1 MRRTLVFGFSALAL
15 FVVGSGWLP
24 LYPPVPADL
33 DGARDLD
40 PEARHVRIPVAT
52 LDSLDGWLLPG
63 RGLGAGL
70 PPHGYGRAH
79 DRVWRYADFLRPA
92 GYTLL
97 TCDFRSSRTIDR
109 LPTTLGFYEL
119 QDAQAALEWL
129 RGQPALAG
137 RPIAV
142 LGESLGGS
150 VALMLAARNPDVAA
164 VVADCPFASGRRALE
179 DAYRR
184 IAHLPAWPAVP
195 LTRWV
200 ATRLTGHDP
209 GLVDVMPAA
218 RRLADRPLYFIHS
231 GEDDRMDPA
240 QARDLWRAA
249 GAKDSI
255 WFIADAGHN
264 EGWQRHRREYES
276 RVLGFLDRRV
286 GGASTIVAATER
298 PIVTGPEPRE
308 RPKPAAGGR

>member
-15 FVVGSGWLP
+15 FVVGSGWLG

-63 RGLGAGL
+63 RGRGL
-70 PPHGYGRAH
+70 VLLLHGYGRAH

-164 VVADCPFASGRRALE
+164 VVADCPFASGRRASHPHRPRHTALRR
-179 DAYRR
+179 DAERGADRY
-184 IAHLPAWPAVP
+184 P
-195 LTRWV
+195 
-200 ATRLTGHDP
+200 
-209 GLVDVMPAA
+209 
-218 RRLADRPLYFIHS
+218 RLASNKEERQHR
-231 GEDDRMDPA
+231 DDR
-240 QARDLWRAA
+240 
-249 GAKDSI
+249 
-255 WFIADAGHN
+255 ADG
-264 EGWQRHRREYES
+264 EG
-276 RVLGFLDRRV
+276 D
-286 GGASTIVAATER
+286 ER
-298 PIVTGPEPRE
+298 
-308 RPKPAAGGR
+308 AGGRFRLRRGALPKRGHDT